1 MIPIS
6 QAGFRKGKS
15 TLDNIFVLNHII
27 QREGENKKKSQK
39 VYALFID
46 LKTAFDKVDRKKL
59 WTIMEKKE

>member
-15 TLDNIFVLNHII
+15 TLNNIFVLNHII
-27 QREGENKKKSQK
+27 QKEEENKKKSQK

-46 LKTAFDKVDRKKL
+46 
-59 WTIMEKKE
+59 I